1 MITDIIYKCPK
12 CGVMDWCK
20 DGKCIS
26 CGVTLELISRTR
38 VSISGEIRPVGDW
51 YDSVLSFDI
60 NIPESGPVLKSKKI
74 RLSEEST
81 KGIYTG
87 YAGIVSTHYVRKPIG
102 DGRLELFAD
111 RLEFIGD
118 SIQSRTLGIED
129 MLAVTIESDT
139 LQIVSHEYGPLFF
152 DFLEESGKKWEDCLR
167 RIIKDHYSEDIIEFC
182 PRIRKRGWLERPRPA
197 AGHEKLRVPV
207 RTWRRA
213 EHPLLFVFAKL
224 LMKLVLSAAFKIR
237 VEGIENIPKSG
248 PVVMLPNHCSFLD
261 SIILVP
267 FSPRKIWFMAKNSEY
282 KSGIHKFLMGIA
294 GSFPV
299 RRYTTDFQAV
309 RNAVRV
315 VQDGHVLGIF
325 PEGERCW
332 DNRLLPYKIG
342 TIRLILALGLDV
354 IPVGVS
360 GAYALMPRWTH
371 DIKRVPITIRIG
383 KPINLG
389 HIPAPKQTMN
399 DIQVASQR
407 LKVAMTALIGEGS

>member
-1 MITDIIYKCPK
+1 MITDIIYRCPI
-12 CGVMDWCK
+12 CGAMDWCR
-20 DGKCIS
+20 DGKCVS
-26 CGVTLELISRTR
+26 CGAVMELVSRSE
-38 VSISGEIRPVGDW
+38 VSINGEVRPVGYW
-51 YDSVLSFDI
+51 YDRVLSFDI
-60 NIPESGPVLKSKKI
+60 DIPENEPVLKSKKV

-102 DGRLELFAD
+102 EGRLELFGD
-111 RLEFIGD
+111 RLEFTGD
-118 SIQSRTLGIED
+118 GIENRTLGIKD
-129 MLAVTIESDT
+129 MLSVTIESDT

-167 RIIKDHYSEDIIEFC
+167 RIIRDYYSEDIIEFC
-182 PRIRKRGWLERPRPA
+182 PRIRKKDWLEKPRKA
-197 AGHEKLRVPV
+197 KGYEKLRVPV
-207 RTWRRA
+207 KTWRRA
-213 EHPLLFVFAKL
+213 EHPLFFAFAKL
-224 LMKLVLSAAFKIR
+224 IMKLVLNAVFKIK

-248 PVVMLPNHCSFLD
+248 PVVMLPNHSSFLD

-267 FSPRKIWFMAKNSEY
+267 FSPRKIWFMGKNSEY
-282 KSGIHKFLMGIA
+282 KTELHKYLMGIA

-315 VQDGHVLGIF
+315 VQEGHMLGIF

-342 TIRLILALGLDV
+342 TMRLILALGHDV

-389 HIPAPKQTMN
+389 HIPGTKQTMK
-399 DIQVASQR
+399 DIQEASLR
-407 LKVAMTALIGEGS
+407 LKEAMTALTGEGS

>member
-1 MITDIIYKCPK
+1 MITDIIYRCPE
-12 CGVMDWCK
+12 CGVMDWCS
-20 DGKCIS
+20 DGRCIS
-26 CGVTLELISRTR
+26 CGATLELVSRSQ
-38 VSISGEIRPVGDW
+38 VSINGEVKPVGEW
-51 YDSVLSFDI
+51 YDRVLSFDI
-60 NIPESGPVLKSKKI
+60 DMPESAPVLKSKKV
-74 RLSEEST
+74 RLSQEGT

-87 YAGIVSTHYVRKPIG
+87 YAGIVSTHYVRNPIG
-102 DGRLELFAD
+102 NGRLELFSD

-118 SIQSRTLGIED
+118 SIGSRTIGIKD

-139 LQIVSHEYGPLFF
+139 LQIVSHEYGPIFF
-152 DFLEESGKKWEDCLR
+152 DFLEESGKKWEDCIR
-167 RIIKDHYSEDIIEFC
+167 RIIRDHYPGGIVEFC
-182 PRIRKRGWLERPRPA
+182 PRIRERGWLESPRPA
-197 AGHEKLRVPV
+197 AGYDKLRVPV

-213 EHPLLFVFAKL
+213 EHPLFFAFAKR
-224 LMKLVLSAAFKIR
+224 LMKIVLGAAFKIKI
-237 VEGIENIPKSG
+237 EGIENIPKNG
-248 PVVMLPNHCSFLD
+248 PAVLMPNHSSFLD

-282 KSGIHKFLMGIA
+282 RSGIHKFLMGIA

-315 VQDGHVLGIF
+315 VQAGHVLGIF

-354 IPVGVS
+354 IPVGIS

-383 KPINLG
+383 KPVNLG
-389 HIPAPKQTMN
+389 HIPGPKQTMI
-399 DIQVASQR
+399 DVQAASDR
-407 LKVAMTALIGEGS
+407 LKTAMTALIGEGS